1 MKSLLITKLRDK
13 ESSLEEFRTAAYHLG
28 DTLAHITMS
37 HFQKK
42 EITVETPLGETTGA
56 CFDEPVV
63 LVPILRAGLVLL
75 PPFLSLFPWARV
87 GIIGL
92 RRNETTAIAD
102 KYYENFPELSY
113 KDHIIVLDPMLATGG
128 SAINA
133 IKCLLEKG
141 ADLNKIKMVCM
152 IGATEGIQAFKAEY
166 PSIDLIIAQEDSVLT
181 DDKFIYPGL
190 GDFGDRFFG
199 TEIS

>member
-1 MKSLLITKLRDK
+1 MKSLLISKLRDK
-13 ESSLEEFRTAAYHLG
+13 ATPIAEFRSAAYQLG

-42 EITVETPLGETTGA
+42 EVSIQTPMGETTGV

-75 PPFLSLFPWARV
+75 PPFLSLFPTARV

-92 RRNETTAIAD
+92 KRNETTAIAD
-102 KYYENFPELSY
+102 QYYENFPKLSSE
-113 KDHIIVLDPMLATGG
+113 DQIIILDPMLATGG
-128 SAINA
+128 SAI
-133 IKCLLEKG
+133 KSVRCLLDKG
-141 ADLNKIKMVCM
+141 AHPNKIKMVCM
-152 IGATEGIQAFKAEY
+152 IGATEGIHLFKNQF
-166 PSIDLIIAQEDSVLT
+166 PQVDLIIAQEDSVLT
-181 DDKFIYPGL
+181 EEKFIYPGL

-199 TEIS
+199 TE